1 MNETIQIINQIL
13 PILLLI
19 SLGIWIRNKEF
30 LAQETVDELRK
41 VVVNIALP
49 AVLFIS
55 FLNIELKSSY
65 FIIFVVL
72 FSLCIILFFLGKVI
86 RKQFNIQHSYFP
98 YLMTGFEYGML
109 AISLFGAAYGLDKIG
124 YIAVIDLGHEIFI
137 WFVFMPLLLIKRDG
151 AQNPKE
157 IVKSFMS
164 APVVL
169 AILGSLLLNIL
180 GMGNLLYELP
190 ITGGIMAVLGFLSS
204 LTVPL
209 ILIIVG
215 YGVRI
220 DKEGL
225 GEALKV
231 TAIRLA
237 IMIPLAWALNT
248 YLIRNYLAL
257 DRFFEIALFTLLIM
271 PPPFIVPLYAHKN
284 LEIKEKTYINNVLT
298 IHTIISVTLFL
309 VYFVFNPLI

>member
-137 WFVFMPLLLIKRDG
+137 WFVFMPLLLI
-151 AQNPKE
+151 
-157 IVKSFMS
+157 
-164 APVVL
+164 
-169 AILGSLLLNIL
+169 
-180 GMGNLLYELP
+180 
-190 ITGGIMAVLGFLSS
+190 
-204 LTVPL
+204 
-209 ILIIVG
+209 
-215 YGVRI
+215 
-220 DKEGL
+220 
-225 GEALKV
+225 
-231 TAIRLA
+231 
-237 IMIPLAWALNT
+237 
-248 YLIRNYLAL
+248 
-257 DRFFEIALFTLLIM
+257 
-271 PPPFIVPLYAHKN
+271 
-284 LEIKEKTYINNVLT
+284 
-298 IHTIISVTLFL
+298 
-309 VYFVFNPLI
+309 